1 MPYVRYFRDG
11 KEEGFTPGSDSLEAM
26 KKVAAIGMA
35 RHGLDR
41 AEIVDRSGFVLW
53 RRTANGAEAT
63 PALGNFLH
71 AAARAFGGIAR
82 RA

>member
-1 MPYVRYFRDG
+1 MTYVRYFRAG
-11 KEEGFTPGSDSLEAM
+11 KEAGFTPGSGSLDAM

-41 AEIVDRSGFVLW
+41 AEIVDRAGFVLW
-53 RRTANGAEAT
+53 RGMANGAEVT
-63 PALGNFLH
+63 PVLGNLLH
-71 AAARAFGGIAR
+71 TAARTVAGIAR